1 MVRVVLTPF
10 IADGILHG
18 RPLAAFWLA
27 MIAGFTDVIDGGLA
41 RRLGASSAAGAY
53 FDPIADKVLLSTIYI
68 CLALRGVIPWWFVA
82 IVFGRDVLI
91 LAAAG
96 VALSFT
102 TLRKFP
108 PSVWGKLS
116 TFFQILAAVVWMG
129 RDAFPAAGAGL
140 PGTGLA
146 GLTLDSIGHLL
157 IWIST
162 AATAW
167 SGVHYTWRG
176 IQMLRTD

>member
-1 MVRVVLTPF
+1 VTLVRVVLTPF

-27 MIAGFTDVIDGGLA
+27 MVAGFTDVIDGSLA

-53 FDPIADKVLLSTIYI
+53 LDPIADKVLLSTIYV
-68 CLALRGVIPWWFVA
+68 CLALHGVIPWWFVA

-96 VALSFT
+96 IALAFT

-129 RDAFPAAGAGL
+129 RDAFPATGLPAAGL
-140 PGTGLA
+140 P

-162 AATAW
+162 GATVW
-167 SGVHYTWRG
+167 SGVHYSWRG
-176 IQMLRTD
+176 IQMLRTH